1 MNFDHFL
8 NDLRARLQRPLPGH
22 SAHDLLKAEP
32 IGHWR
37 PKLDHST
44 PPRPGAVLILLYPEA
59 GIVKFPLIR
68 RATYAGTHSG
78 QISWPGGKAEAGE
91 TIIETALREAEEE
104 IGVDRHQAEVLG
116 TLTELFVIASNF
128 TVTPVVAAMHGPI
141 VFRPDPRETAG
152 IIYGDLFDLLREE
165 AVLKKEILA
174 GGQYR
179 MMAPHFE
186 VEGEVVWGATAMMLN
201 ELRVILKDVSRD

>member
-1 MNFDHFL
+1 MNFDSFI
-8 NDLRARLQRPLPGH
+8 NDLREHLRQPLPGH
-22 SAHDLLKAEP
+22 SAHDLMRAEP

-37 PKLDHST
+37 PKLDHKT
-44 PPRPGAVLILLYPEA
+44 PPRPGAVLILLYPED

-68 RATYAGTHSG
+68 RATYAGAHSG
-78 QISWPGGKAEAGE
+78 QISLPGGKAEAGE

-104 IGVDRHQAEVLG
+104 IGLDRSQAEVLG
-116 TLTELFVIASNF
+116 VLTEFFVIASNF
-128 TVTPVVAAMHGPI
+128 TVTPIVAAMRGPI
-141 VFRPDPRETAG
+141 VFKPDPHETAG

-174 GGQYR
+174 AGQYR

-186 VEGEVVWGATAMMLN
+186 IEGEVVWGATAMMLN
-201 ELRVILKDVSRD
+201 ELRVILKDVSQD

>member
-1 MNFDHFL
+1 MNFESFV
-8 NDLRARLQRPLPGH
+8 NDLREHLRQPLPGH
-22 SAHDLLKAEP
+22 SAHDLMRAEP

-37 PKLDHST
+37 PKLDHKT
-44 PPRPGAVLILLYPEA
+44 PPRPGAVLILLYPED

-68 RATYAGTHSG
+68 RATYAGAHSG
-78 QISWPGGKAEAGE
+78 QISLPGGKAEAGE
-91 TIIETALREAEEE
+91 TVVETALREAEEE
-104 IGVDRHQAEVLG
+104 IGLDRSRAEVLG
-116 TLTELFVIASNF
+116 ALTEFFVIASNF
-128 TVTPVVAAMHGPI
+128 TVTPIVAAMRGPI
-141 VFRPDPRETAG
+141 VFKPDPYETAG

-174 GGQYR
+174 AGQYR

-186 VEGEVVWGATAMMLN
+186 IEREVVWGATAMMLN